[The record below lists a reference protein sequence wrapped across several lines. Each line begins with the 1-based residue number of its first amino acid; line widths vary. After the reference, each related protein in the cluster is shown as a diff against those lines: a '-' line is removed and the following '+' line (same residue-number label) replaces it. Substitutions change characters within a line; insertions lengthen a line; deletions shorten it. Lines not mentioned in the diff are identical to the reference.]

1 MSAQNP
7 EPPTPKTTSKED
19 SSPTALQFAIMAVVL
34 GSSAGMVLYT
44 KRTNAMLQSMNQMK
58 QNQMARNPPKFGP
71 PTKKEWEKLR
81 PRFEKDD
88 FF

>member
-1 MSAQNP
+1 MSEQNLS
-7 EPPTPKTTSKED
+7 PPQTTTSEEKGI
-19 SSPTALQFAIMAVVL
+19 SALQFAIMAVVL
-34 GSSAGMVLYT
+34 GSSAGMTLYT
-44 KRTNAMLQSMNQMK
+44 KRSNSMLQTMNQITK
-58 QNQMARNPPKFGP
+58 NQLARNPPKFGP

>member
-1 MSAQNP
+1 MPEQTNP
-7 EPPTPKTTSKED
+7 SPPQTTKD
-19 SSPTALQFAIMAVVL
+19 SEGVSALQFAIMAVVL
-34 GSSAGMVLYT
+34 GSSAGMTLYT
-44 KRTNAMLQSMNQMK
+44 KRSGSMLQTMNQIS
-58 QNQMARNPPKFGP
+58 QNQLAKNPPKFGP